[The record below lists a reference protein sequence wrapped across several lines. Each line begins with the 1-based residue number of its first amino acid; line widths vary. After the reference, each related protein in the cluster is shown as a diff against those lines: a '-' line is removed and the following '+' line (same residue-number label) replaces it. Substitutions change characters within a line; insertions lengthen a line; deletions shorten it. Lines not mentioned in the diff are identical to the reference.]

1 MARAAGEACGDA
13 RIDCTPSPD
22 GGFGPSD
29 QMPFYAAG
37 VPVVHFFTG
46 SHADYHKPS
55 DAADR
60 INAAG
65 AAQMAPR
72 SPRSPPASPRATRR
86 SRSSA

>member
-1 MARAAGEACGDA
+1 
-13 RIDCTPSPD
+13 
-22 GGFGPSD
+22 
-29 QMPFYAAG
+29 MPFYAAG

-65 AAQMAPR
+65 AAQIGAAVTSLAR
-72 SPRSPPASPRATRR
+72 WSPRATRR